1 MDALDNDAKMWRI
14 VLTIFLCGVLLF
26 TGITVIVI
34 SIKSFYPYSDISTNA
49 LGVTTLKNEKK
60 EISYWLFNTSEL
72 WAKSGI
78 KVKKGQTITVRA
90 SGKKH
95 TAVHHLYKDAKD
107 NASRLRDPWVGTN
120 GKTTKEDSRED
131 RDIYRAKYRIFP
143 EKNQDAL
150 LMQIVRNGEEPA
162 KRPTVALPKKGR
174 MSLEYSENRFLF
186 IGEEQENIYIEEDG
200 ELYFAINDIVA
211 DDLTICRLMLEITTG
226 KDDYR
231 DYEVLSHLNYVDSIR
246 RKDDKSRADVYEDF
260 KEHFGFKDA
269 NTKNVFDFGLNKNTN
284 EIELFGY
291 FIDKYETP
299 WYDDNIGSFL
309 IIVETSSE

>member
-95 TAVHHLYKDAKD
+95 TAVHHLYVDAD
-107 NASRLRDPWVGTN
+107 SNASRLREPWVGTKGFATN
-120 GKTTKEDSRED
+120 EYSREA
-131 RDIYRAKYRIFP
+131 RDTYRAKYRIFP
-143 EKNQDAL
+143 EENQDAL
-150 LMQIVRNGEEPA
+150 LMQIVKNG
-162 KRPTVALPKKGR
+162 KKVNRPTLALPDKEGKF
-174 MSLEYSENRFLF
+174 SIEDSKNIFWF

-211 DDLTICRLMLEITTG
+211 DDLTICMMMLEM
-226 KDDYR
+226 
-231 DYEVLSHLNYVDSIR
+231 S
-246 RKDDKSRADVYEDF
+246 
-260 KEHFGFKDA
+260 
-269 NTKNVFDFGLNKNTN
+269 TKKR
-284 EIELFGY
+284 IQ
-291 FIDKYETP
+291 K
-299 WYDDNIGSFL
+299 
-309 IIVETSSE
+309 